1 MQPHPLTNFE
11 IQKYYQNESKFNGI
25 YSGNN
30 LPKIKEG
37 AYVINLNNYKS
48 IGTHCITLCVNG
60 NNVTYFDSFR
70 VEYIPKEV
78 KKFVS
83 NKNIKINIYRNAAKD
98 SIMCGYFCIR
108 LILC

>member
-11 IQKYYQNESKFNGI
+11 MQKYYRNESKFNGI

-30 LPKIKEG
+30 VPKIKEG

-83 NKNIKINIYRNAAKD
+83 NKKHQNKYLQKSSKGFNNVWILLYSIY
-98 SIMCGYFCIR
+98 
-108 LILC
+108 